1 MRIAISVF
9 ACLVAV
15 GCGGDGGSPTGPTN
29 NAPVPF
35 NQSSSATVSTF
46 GTTYQPLNI
55 PRSGTMTITLS
66 WGTNADLDLYLTP
79 ASCQGANLYAPRDCQ
94 ILAKSDRASGSSETI
109 TRSVNTGETFAV
121 WVDNFAGSPQNYT
134 ITLNI
139 Q

>member
-1 MRIAISVF
+1 MRFSLCVVV
-9 ACLVAV
+9 CVLAV
-15 GCGGDGGSPTGPTN
+15 GCGGGSPTSPTPT
-29 NAPVPF
+29 APVPF

-46 GTTYQPLNI
+46 GTTYAPLNM
-55 PRSGTMTITLS
+55 PRGGTMTLTLS

-79 ASCQGANLYAPRDCQ
+79 ASCQGGNVYPLRDCQ

-109 TRSVNTGETFAV
+109 TRSVNQGESYAV

-134 ITLNI
+134 LTLNI